1 MIRYATER
9 FLDIEIIVSGKS
21 GIKVPVSA
29 VTENEFYK
37 IPKEY
42 LITNGE
48 RVIMDSL

>member
-29 VTENEFYK
+29 EPRTNS
-37 IPKEY
+37 IRY
-42 LITNGE
+42 LKNT
-48 RVIMDSL
+48 S